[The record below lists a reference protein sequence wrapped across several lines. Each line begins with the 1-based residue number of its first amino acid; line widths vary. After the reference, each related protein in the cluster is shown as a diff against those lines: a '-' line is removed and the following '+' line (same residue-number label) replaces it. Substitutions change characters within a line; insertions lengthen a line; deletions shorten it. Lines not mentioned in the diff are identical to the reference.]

1 MGGIERIFA
10 RLGVVFAKL
19 VNETLPYVSHLNVI
33 SSIRKHLTG
42 LARIP
47 PNDPVSKPKSMSP
60 TRRQKQENMSKGDT
74 EDHADRWL
82 AIATVLTQGQGRCSK
97 QMIIKL

>member
-1 MGGIERIFA
+1 MGGIECIFA
-10 RLGVVFAKL
+10 RLGVVFSKL
-19 VNETLPYVSHLNVI
+19 IDETLPRVSHPNGI
-33 SSIRKHLTG
+33 YQSTSILTG

-82 AIATVLTQGQGRCSK
+82 AIATVLT
-97 QMIIKL
+97 